1 MGLKLKSIFLL
12 CSCFVLFLG
21 CSSTR
26 WVVESQE
33 TIDRNDFKLLES
45 SLFLDRIDLIR
56 PEEPLVRF
64 KLKTANTMEFAE
76 RIRTDRYIQTYRPR
90 LGYAL
95 FGLASA
101 GIAGYAAFSN
111 DIVNE
116 RSQTQKIA
124 LIGTG
129 VALTGVS
136 FLNMKPVGEPTA
148 TGESKLLRRTGKS
161 IEVDTLD
168 INSDFAPNPEYEVLY
183 SKQVLIP
190 RTKRAFRDN
199 LIEINLAEEIA
210 PESLPESRDIS
221 VLLNVFFQDS
231 TYRYS
236 IPVKQIF
243 ESFVVVTS
251 EVSALRNKPE
261 INRNNVLTD
270 LAKGSQLKLVQRE
283 GDWYKVLYGIS
294 ETWVAAN
301 DVVTIWRPS
310 EFSQQL
316 SVVAIPNVPYGSIDV
331 ERNYPNL
338 VTESQDRWAYIIANG
353 AYSGKLTER
362 NYAKRDARLIN
373 EYFNKTLGVPS
384 DNMLSFED
392 QHGSQPIRNSFN
404 RLVSGINKKPSE
416 LLVYLSGY
424 ARVDENT
431 NEVLFLG
438 TVNDTSSQNEVS
450 LNSLFDGL
458 AQLPLT
464 KISIIADLDF
474 INQTKDYDALED
486 LANLIT
492 SKNENSAI
500 VFASE
505 TDQTSLIYSTPNG
518 VQKRHSIFTYFFA
531 DALKNRYTNW
541 GAIIKHLQR
550 NVSFTSR
557 SLYNQPQDIQFFG
570 NLSLDL
576 NY

>member
-183 SKQVLIP
+183 SNQVLIP

-236 IPVKQIF
+236 IPVNQIF